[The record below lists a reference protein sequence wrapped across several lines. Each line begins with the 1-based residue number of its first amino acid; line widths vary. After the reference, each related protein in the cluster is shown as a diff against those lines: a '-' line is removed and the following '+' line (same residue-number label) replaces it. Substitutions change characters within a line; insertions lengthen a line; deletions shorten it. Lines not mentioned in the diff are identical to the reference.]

1 MRLRLV
7 LSAVL
12 ALAFGVLASAS
23 WAGHRSTA
31 AALSPQ
37 TVLDWNSHAWTVVS
51 QAQHPREVTP
61 PATRNLFQ
69 GEGFIYMTYTQAAVY
84 DAVVAIEGRYEP
96 YGFSLFA
103 PEGASP
109 DAAVAQAAHDVLSY
123 YLAPWLTPAQVTQL
137 DTWLT
142 DSLAAIP
149 DGQSKADGISV
160 GHAAAQGVI
169 AIRTNDGRD
178 GPEGTFGTGPIVP
191 GEWVLTPGPFTFAQT
206 PWMATT
212 MHPFMLKSTSQF
224 RAGPPPALGSGTY
237 AKDLNE
243 VKAYGSSAASTAR
256 SGDQTKTAYFWNA
269 NAINQ
274 FDDALRGVA
283 TQHDMDL
290 VDAARLLAMGD
301 TSVVDAAMACFDG
314 KYHYLFWRPIT
325 AIQHADIDG
334 NSKTEADPSWTP
346 LITTP
351 NHPEYPS
358 AHGCATGAFTEAL
371 KQALGSDHIDLTIK
385 GAEGGAVSLT
395 TSRHFNTVQEMRDDV
410 ENARVW
416 AGLHFRDSVKEGLKV
431 GEKVARYGLD
441 RNFRPS

>member
-7 LSAVL
+7 LSAAL

-23 WAGHRSTA
+23 LAGHRSTA
-31 AALSPQ
+31 AALTPQ

-61 PATRNLFQ
+61 PTTRNLFQ

-84 DAVVAIEGRYEP
+84 DAVVAIEGRYQP
-96 YGFSLFA
+96 YGLSLFA
-103 PEGASP
+103 PDGASP

-123 YLAPWLTPAQVTQL
+123 YLAPWLTPAQVAQL

-149 DGQSKADGISV
+149 DGQSKTDGISV
-160 GHAAAQGVI
+160 GHAAALGII

-178 GPEGTFGTGPIVP
+178 GPEGTFGTGQIAP
-191 GEWVLTPGPFTFAQT
+191 GVWVLTPGPFTFAQT
-206 PWMATT
+206 PWMAT
-212 MHPFMLKSTSQF
+212 MHPFMLQSTSQF
-224 RAGPPPALGSGTY
+224 RAGPPPALGSGKS

-243 VKAYGSSAASTAR
+243 VKTFGSSTSTAR

-269 NAINQ
+269 NVINQ
-274 FDDALRGVA
+274 FNDALRGVV
-283 TQHDMDL
+283 TQHEMDL
-290 VDAARLLAMGD
+290 VDAARLLAMGN
-301 TSVVDAAMACFDG
+301 TSVVDASMACFDG

-325 AIQHADIDG
+325 AVQHADIDG
-334 NSKTEADPSWTP
+334 NAKTEADPSWTP

-358 AHGCATGAFTEAL
+358 AHGCVTGALTEVL
-371 KQALGSDHIDLTIK
+371 KKALGSNHIDLTIK
-385 GAEGGAVSLT
+385 GAEGGATSLT

-416 AGLHFRDSVKEGLKV
+416 AGFHFRNSVKEGLKV
-431 GEKVARYGLD
+431 GEKVAQYGLD
-441 RNFRPS
+441 RNFRPA